1 MTSLKPQQSQEQ
13 TDEEF
18 LEIKDLNNPESIIW
32 SGSDSSNRDQIDGA
46 GGIYDSYEYF
56 DAPLAFSDG
65 FEPLDLT
72 AQNSYLGGFGAD
84 GIPNES
90 YHVSAELWKH
100 DDASGVSDTDPNQVF
115 MASSASG
122 A

>member
-32 SGSDSSNRDQIDGA
+32 SGSDSSNTDQIDGA
-46 GGIYDSYEYF
+46 DGIYDSYEYF

-72 AQNSYLGGFGAD
+72 AQNSYLRGFGAD

-90 YHVSAELWKH
+90 YHVC
-100 DDASGVSDTDPNQVF
+100 
-115 MASSASG
+115 
-122 A
+122 